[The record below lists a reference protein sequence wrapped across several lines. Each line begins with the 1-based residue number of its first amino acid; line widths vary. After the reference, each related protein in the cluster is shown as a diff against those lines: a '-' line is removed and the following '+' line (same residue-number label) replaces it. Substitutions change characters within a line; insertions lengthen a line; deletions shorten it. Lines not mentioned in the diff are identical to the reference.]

1 MSRGVWCIAEIGGIT
16 DTEDTYLAPDTPASH
31 LIRGHNVWHD
41 HHGCCW
47 GFENWLELHF
57 NEQLAGANGLRQSR
71 QVCAVDTLT
80 VPGIGDLTYFYLKH
94 KLDLGDKIIFAVT
107 KWPGIAN
114 HGSDQVLWLC
124 SVVRSVFVQPIANYP
139 LLIAEN
145 SYKISERSQLWNSD
159 RFFANNNKL
168 IGSCWLSRNGRKI
181 IPVWQSQENIY
192 KAFLIII
199 AISWFPRFP
208 RSVCYQLLVSDKY
221 ISVSIPVT
229 LFNVCWAPYL
239 TIVRR

>member
-1 MSRGVWCIAEIGGIT
+1 MQMAWDWDSHARYVQWTLSQSPALAISVITKTQTWPRGQN
-16 DTEDTYLAPDTPASH
+16 H
-31 LIRGHNVWHD
+31 L
-41 HHGCCW
+41 CCD
-47 GFENWLELHF
+47 EE
-57 NEQLAGANGLRQSR
+57 
-71 QVCAVDTLT
+71 T
-80 VPGIGDLTYFYLKH
+80 
-94 KLDLGDKIIFAVT
+94 
-107 KWPGIAN
+107 GIAN
-114 HGSDQVLWLC
+114 HCSDQVLWLC

-208 RSVCYQLLVSDKY
+208 RSGCYQLLVSDKY

-239 TIVRR
+239 TIVSR